1 MARRRGK
8 HSRPKRR
15 HHKPEGVVSKSEL
28 SEAFHMAWEKCGHPR
43 RNKRCWRRILK
54 QAWADV

>member
-8 HSRPKRR
+8 HPKRR
-15 HHKPEGVVSKSEL
+15 RRPEGVVSKSEL

-43 RNKRCWRRILK
+43 RNKRCWRRILRA
-54 QAWADV
+54 AWADV